1 MRKHIPLKNAYQH
14 ASIAVH
20 QSQTIIEDEPTSTA
34 TESPM
39 HSLWQIFNVPFLTQ
53 NSSIHKKED
62 DDSSVDE
69 TFWFDVI
76 SLPEITEGSILS
88 QEEIYHQIDVYESKY
103 GMTSQEF
110 LRQFEQGKISDTFEM
125 MDWIMLLNY
134 QKTPPNHAV

>member
-69 TFWFDVI
+69 TFWFDVLVCLK
-76 SLPEITEGSILS
+76 SQKGLSYRKKRSIIKLTYMKVNM
-88 QEEIYHQIDVYESKY
+88 E
-103 GMTSQEF
+103 
-110 LRQFEQGKISDTFEM
+110 
-125 MDWIMLLNY
+125 
-134 QKTPPNHAV
+134 